1 MVYEQQARTS
11 SPSQVQ
17 GGCRSTQAPTSHARR
32 SLFHLNPDPAHTAH
46 IDLEV
51 VVAKVVHVIF
61 AHFCKLDVVD
71 DTFSHGDCGR
81 NA

>member
-1 MVYEQQARTS
+1 MHEQQARTS
-11 SPSQVQ
+11 SPSQVR
-17 GGCRSTQAPTSHARR
+17 GEYHSTQVPTSHARR
-32 SLFHLNPDPAHTAH
+32 GLFDLNPDPTHTAH

-71 DTFSHGDCGR
+71 DTFSHGDRGR